1 MAQARARAWV
11 QGTGTGGTAPVA
23 QTGRTGSANMA
34 RAESTGRKKSGFLS
48 FYH

>member
-1 MAQARARAWV
+1 MGTGAAAPTAQPAQA
-11 QGTGTGGTAPVA
+11 
-23 QTGRTGSANMA
+23 GSANMA